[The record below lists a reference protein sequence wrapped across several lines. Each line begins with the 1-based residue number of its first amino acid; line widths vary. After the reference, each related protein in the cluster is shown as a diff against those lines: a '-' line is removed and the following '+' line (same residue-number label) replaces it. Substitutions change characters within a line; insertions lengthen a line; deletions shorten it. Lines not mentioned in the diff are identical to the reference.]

1 MFALIAGCSEVGY
14 HLTRA
19 LMAAGHEVLVLEKD
33 RARYRMLTEE
43 LGGVAVHGDGA
54 DERTLREAG
63 AARADVFFALTG
75 RDETNLVACQLAKHV
90 FNAPRTLALV
100 RDPKNEPVFHFLGVD
115 VVVNS
120 VQLLLA
126 YLEEG
131 IPGRPMVHLRDLPQP
146 GTALVSV
153 SIPGESAIVGR
164 RLSDLELPP
173 HSLICLV
180 IKRGG
185 PQLPSNTLV
194 VEAEDELVVVA
205 MIEDQQLLYDILT
218 GV

>member
-1 MFALIAGCSEVGY
+1 MFALIVGCSEVGY
-14 HLTRA
+14 HLTKA
-19 LMAAGHEVLVLEKD
+19 LMVAGHEVLVVEKD
-33 RARYRMLTEE
+33 YARYRMLTDE
-43 LGGVAVHGDGA
+43 LGGIALHGDGS
-54 DERTLREAG
+54 DERTLQEAG

-75 RDETNLVACQLAKHV
+75 RDETNLVACQLTKHV
-90 FNAPRTLALV
+90 FKTPRTMALI
-100 RDPKNEPVFHFLGVD
+100 RDPKNEPVFHLLGVD

-120 VQLLLA
+120 VHLLQA

-164 RLSDLELPP
+164 RLSELELPP

-185 PQLPSNTLV
+185 PQLPSSTLV
-194 VEAEDELVVVA
+194 VEAEDELVAVG
-205 MIEDQQLLYDILT
+205 MTEDQQLLYDILT

>member
-19 LMAAGHEVLVLEKD
+19 LMAAGHEVLVVEKD

-75 RDETNLVACQLAKHV
+75 RDETNLVACQLAKHI

-205 MIEDQQLLYDILT
+205 MTEDQRLLYDILT

>member
-1 MFALIAGCSEVGY
+1 MFALIVGCSEIGY
-14 HLTRA
+14 HLTKA
-19 LMAAGHEVLVLEKD
+19 LMAAGHEVLVVEKD
-33 RARYRMLTEE
+33 RDRYRLLTEE
-43 LGGVAVHGDGA
+43 LGGVALHGDGT
-54 DERTLREAG
+54 DEQILREAG
-63 AARADVFFALTG
+63 AARAEVFFALTG
-75 RDETNLVACQLAKHV
+75 RDETNLVACQLTKHV
-90 FNAPRTLALV
+90 FNTPRTLALI
-100 RDPKNEPVFHFLGVD
+100 RDPKNESVFHFLGVD

-131 IPGRPMVHLRDLPQP
+131 IPGRPMVHLRDLPEP

-153 SIPGESAIVGR
+153 SIPGDSAIVGR
-164 RLSDLELPP
+164 RLGDLELPP

-194 VEAEDELVVVA
+194 VEAEDELVAVA
-205 MIEDQQLLYDILT
+205 MTEDQQLLYDILT